1 MLIFFLGFGWVCGKA
16 FLSIADDVV
25 KQRYSDVPSLG
36 DAMISG
42 HENMVSCK
50 SPWNFLRSS
59 PMLSKLSR
67 QNLAKEAASGKLRIR
82 TRAEPE
88 VLRKHLKI
96 SMKWGANISSCIS
109 TSWSDVAEVF
119 RCRGDCKSGQT
130 GWWCQQKSCWKSL
143 ECKDITEKQQSWESN
158 S

>member
-42 HENMVSCK
+42 HENMVCCK

-82 TRAEPE
+82 TRFSGSVGET
-88 VLRKHLKI
+88 I
-96 SMKWGANISSCIS
+96 SKSQPIGSMYGIFSYIWLIFFGKCREIYHAWIPWAMK
-109 TSWSDVAEVF
+109 
-119 RCRGDCKSGQT
+119 
-130 GWWCQQKSCWKSL
+130 
-143 ECKDITEKQQSWESN
+143 
-158 S
+158 